1 MVNRRQKSHTHSI
14 HYRQKIRNCDMWQ
27 KEKNRVENVSF
38 SIREKNIS
46 RIDPFYN
53 SIFVCVYGD
62 CVQSICDFESN
73 TKPTNQPS

>member
-1 MVNRRQKSHTHSI
+1 
-14 HYRQKIRNCDMWQ
+14 MWQ

-53 SIFVCVYGD
+53 SIFVCMVI
-62 CVQSICDFESN
+62 VSN
-73 TKPTNQPS
+73 QYVILKATPNQPTNQAKVN